1 MRITRIITPPRMTL
15 NQLAIG
21 QKATITAIVGEGP
34 LMQRLM
40 ALGVLEG
47 SSVSVTRKALGGDP
61 IEIEIMGYSLSLRLE
76 EASRVEI
83 ALDNDG

>member
-1 MRITRIITPPRMTL
+1 MTL

-34 LMQRLM
+34 LIQRLM

-47 SSVSVTRKALGGDP
+47 STVSVTRKALGGDP
-61 IEIEIMGYSLSLRLE
+61 IEIEIMGYSLSLRLA

>member
-1 MRITRIITPPRMTL
+1 MTL

-47 SSVSVTRKALGGDP
+47 STVSVTRKALGGDP